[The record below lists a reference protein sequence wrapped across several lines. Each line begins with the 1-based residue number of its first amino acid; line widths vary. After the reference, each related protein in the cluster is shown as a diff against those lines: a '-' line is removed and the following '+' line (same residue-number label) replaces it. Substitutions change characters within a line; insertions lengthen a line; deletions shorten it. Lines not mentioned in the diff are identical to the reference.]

1 MMDST
6 TYEAVAIPRSQTRKI
21 TYNERT
27 FHLFVSTPDTAPPPT
42 GFPVIYLLDA
52 NSVFGTMTEAIR
64 LQCRAPEKT
73 GVQPAIVVGIGYP
86 TEAPFHP
93 SRYYDFTHVVP
104 QDELPAHPRGGEWP
118 EMGGAERFLSFIEK
132 TVKPAIEKDFP
143 IDRTRQTIFGH
154 SLGGLL
160 VLHALLTRPHEYQCY
175 IAGSPS
181 IHWNESVLLEEERRL
196 PERLTDELK
205 VRALLTI
212 GELEN
217 DGRFHVNVKA
227 EAMAKRL
234 SALGTGQIQATFRQF
249 PDENHTSVL
258 HVLIS
263 HAIRFASKTAAR

>member
-1 MMDST
+1 MEST
-6 TYEAVAIPRSQTRKI
+6 MYEAVTIPRSHIRKMA
-21 TYNERT
+21 YRDRT
-27 FHLFVSTPDTAPPPT
+27 FHLYVSIPDVTPPPS

-64 LQCRAPEKT
+64 LQSRAPEKT
-73 GVQPAIVVGIGYP
+73 GVNPAIVVGIGYP

-93 SRYYDFTHVVP
+93 SRYYDFTHAVP
-104 QDELPAHPRGGEWP
+104 VSELPAHPRGGEWP
-118 EMGGAERFLSFIEK
+118 EMGGAEDFLTFIED
-132 TVKPAIEKDFP
+132 TVKPAIEQDLP
-143 IDRTRQTIFGH
+143 VDRTRQTIFGH

-160 VLHALLTRPHEYQCY
+160 VLHALLTRPHAYQCY

-196 PERLTDELK
+196 PSLLTDDLR
-205 VRALLTI
+205 VRALLAI

-217 DGRFHVNVKA
+217 DGRFQVHEKA
-227 EAMAKRL
+227 QAMAKRL
-234 SALGTGQIQATFRQF
+234 SAMGDGQIEAAFRQF

-258 HVLIS
+258 PVLIS

>member
-1 MMDST
+1 MLEDT
-6 TYEAVAIPRSQTRKI
+6 VYRAVTIPRSQIRKM
-21 TYNERT
+21 TYDDRT
-27 FHLFVSTPDTAPPPT
+27 FHIFVSIPDVTPPPS
-42 GFPVIYLLDA
+42 GFPVIYVLDA

-64 LQCRAPEKT
+64 LQSQAPEKT
-73 GVQPAIVVGIGYP
+73 GVYPAIVVGIGYP

-104 QDELPAHPRGGEWP
+104 ASELPAHPRGGEWP
-118 EMGGAERFLSFIEK
+118 EMGGAEGFLSFIDD
-132 TVKPAIEKDFP
+132 TVKPAIEKDLP
-143 IDRTRQTIFGH
+143 VDRTRQTIFGH

-160 VLHALLTRPHEYQCY
+160 VLHALLTRPHAYQCY

-196 PERLTDELK
+196 PSLLTDDMRI
-205 VRALLTI
+205 RALLTV

-217 DGRFHVNVKA
+217 DGRFAVNVKA
-227 EAMAKRL
+227 QAMAKRL
-234 SALGTGQIQATFRQF
+234 SAMGNGQIEASFRQF

-263 HAIRFASKTAAR
+263 HAIRFASKPPAR